1 MEILIAII
9 GALLSGLFK
18 IIGISMEN
26 SAKSEAAAAK
36 RETAAVIGTAEAEDR
51 IREAGR
57 EVERAGLRYEDVFM
71 PRLDNVPQ

>member
-18 IIGISMEN
+18 LIGISMDN
-26 SAKSEAAAAK
+26 SAKSDAAAAK
-36 RETAAVIGTAEAEDR
+36 RESAAVIGTVEAEDR

>member
-18 IIGISMEN
+18 LIGISMEN
-26 SAKSEAAAAK
+26 SAKSDAAAAK
-36 RETAAVIGTAEAEDR
+36 RESAAVIGTVEAEDR